1 MAAPVHRVGDVPGTA
16 APSGAPA
23 GRTQQAAGGRPFADV
38 LAERGRAQ
46 QTLRFSAHALD
57 RVRRRDISMNADT
70 LSRLQ
75 SGTARVAAKGG
86 REALILVDDT
96 AYVVSVRNSTVITA
110 VGRDQMKDQVFT
122 NIDSA
127 AIA

>member
-1 MAAPVHRVGDVPGTA
+1 MAAPVQRVGDVPGTT

-23 GRTQQAAGGRPFADV
+23 GRTRPGAGGRSFAAV
-38 LAERGRAQ
+38 LAEQGRAQ
-46 QTLRFSAHALD
+46 QALHFSAHALD
-57 RVRRRDISMNADT
+57 RVRRRDISMDAAT
-70 LSRLQ
+70 LARLE

>member
-1 MAAPVHRVGDVPGTA
+1 MADPVQRVGELTGTS
-16 APSGAPA
+16 APSRAPA
-23 GRTQQAAGGRPFADV
+23 GRTRPGAGRAFADV

-46 QTLRFSAHALD
+46 QPLRFSAHALD
-57 RVRRRDISMNADT
+57 RVRRRDISMDADT
-70 LSRLQ
+70 LARLE